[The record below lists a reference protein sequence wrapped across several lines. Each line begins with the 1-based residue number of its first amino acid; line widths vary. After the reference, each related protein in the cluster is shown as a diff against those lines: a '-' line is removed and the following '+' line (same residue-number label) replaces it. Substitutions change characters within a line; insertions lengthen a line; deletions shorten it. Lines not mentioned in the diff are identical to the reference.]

1 MIEPDDEEKGDHL
14 RFIEA
19 FKRYLR
25 FDEIKI
31 LELYDEWSTRDK
43 HFAEVS

>member
-1 MIEPDDEEKGDHL
+1 
-14 RFIEA
+14 
-19 FKRYLR
+19 LR